1 MSSSQIG
8 RVPPHSLEAEMS
20 ALGAMML
27 DRNAI
32 ERVGELLKPDDF
44 YRESHR
50 LLFEVMLSLNERHVP
65 VDLLTLREELAR
77 RDDLERA
84 GGLAYLA
91 QLVESVPTAANA
103 EYYARIVEEKAILR
117 RLMQASHEILKLV
130 DEPEETVED
139 VVDRAEQM
147 IFNVAQRRIG
157 NYFTPVDQLLLSVL
171 DRIEE
176 MQQSGRSVL
185 GTATH
190 FRDMDRITSGL
201 QKAELIIL
209 AARPSMGKT
218 ALALSIGENVALRG
232 QETVAVFSLEMS
244 QESLVQRMICSQAG
258 VSAQR
263 MRLGMLKQN
272 DWERLQSACE
282 RLFKAPIY
290 IDDTSDV
297 SVMEIRGK
305 CRRLRAEK
313 GLGLIIIDYLQ
324 LMRSS
329 SRRNENRN
337 QEIAEIA
344 RALKSLAREFEVP
357 VVALSQL
364 SRAVERRD
372 DKRPVLS
379 DLRES
384 GSIEA
389 EADLVMF
396 IHRPAYYNKELYED
410 YHEENQPVGVDKTE
424 IAEIIVAKQRN
435 GPTGTIQL
443 GFQPEYTRFVTI
455 ERHVE

>member
-1 MSSSQIG
+1 
-8 RVPPHSLEAEMS
+8 MS

-32 ERVGELLKPDDF
+32 ERVGEILKPDDF

-117 RLMQASHEILKLV
+117 RLMQASHAILKLV
-130 DEPEETVED
+130 DEPEETVEE
-139 VVDRAEQM
+139 VVDQAEQM

-176 MQQSGRSVL
+176 MQQAGRSVL
-185 GTATH
+185 GTSTH

-244 QESLVQRMICSQAG
+244 KESLVQRMICSQAG

-344 RALKSLAREFEVP
+344 RALKGLAREFEVP

-410 YHEENQPVGVDKTE
+410 YHEEDQPVGVDKTE

>member
-185 GTATH
+185 GTSTH

>member
-1 MSSSQIG
+1 
-8 RVPPHSLEAEMS
+8 MS

-32 ERVGELLKPDDF
+32 ERVGEILKPDDF

-103 EYYARIVEEKAILR
+103 EYYARIVEEKSILR
-117 RLMQASHEILKLV
+117 RLMHASHEILKLV
-130 DEPEETVED
+130 DEPEETVEE

-185 GTATH
+185 GTSTH

-263 MRLGMLKQN
+263 MRLGMLKPN

-344 RALKSLAREFEVP
+344 RALKGLAREFEVP

-410 YHEENQPVGVDKTE
+410 YHESDQPVGVDKTE